1 MAGIFQQS
9 RALNALLASV
19 LLVFLS
25 ALASGKFHYSDNV
38 VLHYLGV
45 LLEAPCALPSLIASW
60 IFPNEHSAAIVVE
73 AMVFSLFFNWGFI
86 WLIMAGFASW
96 RRGFRGSHQ
105 DE

>member
-19 LLVFLS
+19 LLVFLGGF
-25 ALASGKFHYSDNV
+25 ASGELYYSHNRI
-38 VLHYLGV
+38 LHYIGV
-45 LLEAPCALPSLIASW
+45 LLGVACGLPLLVAAW

-86 WLIMAGFASW
+86 WLIMARFASW
-96 RRGFRGSHQ
+96 RRRRQ
-105 DE
+105 E